1 MTQTEQPID
10 TVSELMEEEDTAGWL
25 VTYADLMT
33 LLLTFFVLL
42 FSISNM
48 DLQRFKKAIGAIQ
61 VSLGERIPPVALLK
75 LIEKPG
81 FADARGRRL
90 DTRKKDRKIVLEN
103 IIGLKSRDLLRD
115 VQRFVRQSDLGENIV
130 VTMKG
135 SKVIIR
141 VTGTILFQSGM
152 GVLNRE
158 AIPLIDDIAKIAEH
172 YPEYSIRIEGH
183 TDDQPISTPEFPT
196 NWELSAVRAT
206 TVLRH
211 LIEAGISPLRLTAT
225 GYGSLIPLAPN
236 DSESNR
242 ARNRRVEFVLEKK
255 AE

>member
-1 MTQTEQPID
+1 MEQPIE
-10 TVSELMEEEDTAGWL
+10 TALQLMEEDTTAGWL

-48 DLQRFKKAIGAIQ
+48 DLQRFKQAIAAIQ
-61 VSLGERIPPVALLK
+61 VSLGEKAPSVTLLK

-81 FADARGRRL
+81 FGDAGGAASL
-90 DTRKKDRKIVLEN
+90 ETRKKGRKIVLED
-103 IIGLKSRDLLRD
+103 IIGLKSRDILRD
-115 VQRFVRQSDLGENIV
+115 VQRFVRQSDLGEHIV

-141 VTGTILFQSGM
+141 VTGRILFQSGM
-152 GVLNRE
+152 SVLNRE

-172 YPEYSIRIEGH
+172 YTEYRIRIEGH

-211 LIEAGISPLRLTAT
+211 LLEAGIPPYRLTAT
-225 GYGSLIPLAPN
+225 GYGSLIPLVPN

-242 ARNRRVEFVLEKK
+242 ARNRRVEFVLEKEAK
-255 AE
+255 

>member
-1 MTQTEQPID
+1 MEQPIE
-10 TVSELMEEEDTAGWL
+10 TVSQLMEEDATAGWL

-42 FSISNM
+42 FSISSM
-48 DLQRFKKAIGAIQ
+48 DLRRFKEAIGAIQ
-61 VSLGERIPPVALLK
+61 VSLGEKAPPVALLK

-81 FADARGRRL
+81 FGDADGATRL
-90 DTRKKDRKIVLEN
+90 ETRKKGRKIVLED
-103 IIGLKSRDLLRD
+103 IIGLKSQDLYRD
-115 VQRFVRQSDLGENIV
+115 VKRFVRQSGLGEHIE

-158 AIPLIDDIAKIAEH
+158 AIPLIDDIAKIAA
-172 YPEYSIRIEGH
+172 YYTEYRMRIEGH

-206 TVLRH
+206 TVLRY
-211 LIEAGISPLRLTAT
+211 LIEAGISPQRLTAT

-236 DSESNR
+236 DRESNR
-242 ARNRRVEFVLEKK
+242 ARNRRVEFVLEKE
-255 AE
+255 AQ